1 MRYTLTAL
9 TLAGALLASA
19 GAFAQTAKPAKPAK
33 PAAAAAAA
41 KPAAV
46 HSVEGV
52 VKSVDASSI
61 VITRSNKKEMSFKL
75 ESSTQKDGT
84 IASGSK
90 VSIRYHMDGASMVAN
105 AVNAEAPKAPKSA
118 KK

>member
-9 TLAGALLASA
+9 TLAGALMASA
-19 GAFAQTAKPAKPAK
+19 GAFAQTAKPAKP
-33 PAAAAAAA
+33 AAAAAA

-75 ESSTQKDGT
+75 DPATQKDGT
-84 IASGSK
+84 IATGSK
-90 VSIRYHMDGASMVAN
+90 VSIRYHMDGAAMVAN
-105 AVNAEAPKAPKSA
+105 AVNAEARKAPKTA
-118 KK
+118 RK